1 MKEKREFR
9 CAHGFYRSVV
19 RCVKCETAERP
30 VVAPPAAAP
39 SAPLAES
46 TGASIEYKC
55 GHRYESKQTRR
66 VYRCGA
72 CGERG
77 HSRTTCARLRGMAK
91 NAEPGRPELKFRPV
105 PVEFSEPAP
114 KQEKRSA

>member
-1 MKEKREFR
+1 MKEHR
-9 CAHGFYRSVV
+9 CPHSFLRSLV
-19 RCVKCETAERP
+19 RCSECEAVERLSA
-30 VVAPPAAAP
+30 VVPQAALPAPKP
-39 SAPLAES
+39 SSDES
-46 TGASIEYKC
+46 SAVTEYKC
-55 GHRYESKQTRR
+55 GHRYESKQTQR